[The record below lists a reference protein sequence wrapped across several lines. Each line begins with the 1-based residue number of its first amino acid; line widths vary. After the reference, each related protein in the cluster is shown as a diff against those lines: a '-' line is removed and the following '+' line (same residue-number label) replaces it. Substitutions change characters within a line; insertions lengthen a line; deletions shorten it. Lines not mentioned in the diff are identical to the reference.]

1 MSWEQTKSGSQ
12 GRNTF
17 SSVPATVSVVVPMR
31 NEEAHLG
38 ACLASLLDQTYP
50 AAGYEIILVDGGSR
64 DGSKEVVR
72 RMQREHG
79 NILLLENPAGIVPTA
94 MNLGIAAANGEF
106 IVRADAHSTY
116 PRHYLETCVRYL
128 QDRGIDNVGG
138 PIVTVAADNSLSA
151 RLVAAVLSNPFG
163 VGNSRFRTS
172 LKEGFV
178 DTVPFGAFRK
188 DLFARVG
195 AYDEQLG
202 RNEDNDLN
210 ARIRQAGGKI
220 FLTPA
225 LTLNYFPAARFSQL
239 LKQTY
244 RSSEWHLFSL
254 LRSRSSMS
262 ARHLLP
268 AAFLLGLCALG
279 GLAFITSLAWF
290 ALAGVLGIYLLAALG
305 FTLQGSGKMSLGLVV
320 LMPLAFLAFHLTY
333 AIGILAGTRF
343 LFRRPSPRP
352 TR

>member
-1 MSWEQTKSGSQ
+1 MSWEQTKSGNRS
-12 GRNTF
+12 RNTF
-17 SSVPATVSVVVPMR
+17 SSVPATISVVVPMR

-50 AAGYEIILVDGGSR
+50 LAGYEIIIVDGGSR
-64 DGSKEVVR
+64 DGSAELVR
-72 RMQREHG
+72 RLQREHG

-116 PRHYLETCVRYL
+116 PRHYLETCVRCL
-128 QDRGIDNVGG
+128 QDTGADNVGG
-138 PIVTVAADNSLSA
+138 PVITMAADNSLSA
-151 RLVAAVLSNPFG
+151 RLVAAVLSNRFG

-210 ARIRQAGGKI
+210 ARIRQAGGRI

-244 RSSEWHLFSL
+244 RSSEWHLFTL
-254 LRSRSSMS
+254 LRSRSAMS

-279 GLAFITSLAWF
+279 GLGLVTPLAWL
-290 ALAGVLGIYLLAALG
+290 ALAGVLVAYLLAALG
-305 FTLQGSGKMSLGLVV
+305 FTLQASAEMSPGLVV
-320 LMPLAFLAFHLTY
+320 LMPLAFLTFHLTY
-333 AIGILAGTRF
+333 GIGVLAGTRF